1 MIELQHKYRIKF
13 DTIEQIKFYIEELN
27 LVPSDAL
34 IKTENH
40 RYVIDAR
47 SLMGIFSL
55 DLSNY
60 LVLEMEEEN
69 IDFINKIKEE
79 GIYIEKK

>member
-34 IKTENH
+34 IKTENY

-60 LVLEMEEEN
+60 LVLEMEVEDVE
-69 IDFINKIKEE
+69 FINKIKEK